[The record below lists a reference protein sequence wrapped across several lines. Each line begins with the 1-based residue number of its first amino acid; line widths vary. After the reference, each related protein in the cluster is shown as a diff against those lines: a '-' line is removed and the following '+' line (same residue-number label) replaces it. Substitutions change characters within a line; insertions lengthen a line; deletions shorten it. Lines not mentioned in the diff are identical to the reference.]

1 MLKRVLSPLLIA
13 ATLSTGVM
21 RAQPAEAGIILTP
34 LIVGIVI
41 LVVGLEDH
49 NLGLVILGQDGN
61 LNRDQLATKIQ
72 TQYNLEDP
80 AIAQQF
86 ADAINAK
93 AATTQAAANGAKT
106 VSLSRDEVM
115 NILAPTGLDVL
126 NPALVDQMVSD
137 FGPNS

>member
-1 MLKRVLSPLLIA
+1 MLKKVLSPLLIA

-34 LIVGIVI
+34 LVVGIVI
-41 LVVGLEDH
+41 LVVGLEDN

-61 LNRDQLATKIQ
+61 LNRDQLAAKIQ
-72 TQYNLEDP
+72 AQYNLEDP

-86 ADAINAK
+86 ADTINAK
-93 AATTQAAANGAKT
+93 AATAEVSANGSKS
-106 VSLSRDEVM
+106 VSLSRDEVL

-126 NPALVDQMVSD
+126 NPSLVDQMVSD
-137 FGPNS
+137 LGPNS